1 MIFRLPRPAGHYR
14 TGRFAGELKDSAPH
28 YPDKKPDLD
37 KLIRSTSDGLKE
49 GGAFH
54 DDSQIVTVQAFK
66 IYARLDEAPGVDIS
80 ITLA

>member
-1 MIFRLPRPAGHYR
+1 
-14 TGRFAGELKDSAPH
+14 
-28 YPDKKPDLD
+28 
-37 KLIRSTSDGLKE
+37 LKE